1 LSVTGDKITDPE
13 IRPLLDRFYSRVRE
27 DDELGPIF
35 NCIVAD
41 WDEHLGRIEEFW
53 SSVMLT
59 TGRYKGNPIAI
70 HLLHV
75 QKIRP
80 EMFSRWLH
88 LWRQTTDEMLS
99 QVVAR
104 EMQAKARRI
113 AERLAFVMHGS
124 LPDDL
129 TEEPGTK
136 PDDAAPEPYRVTPVF
151 DETTTPS
158 ALTRAHST
166 KAGVWGLIRI
176 ATGRLQF
183 HPDDTGTPPVTLDST
198 TPGLIRPQQTH
209 HLDLLGPV
217 RFQVEFYDRDPSAAI
232 HAPQ

>member
-1 LSVTGDKITDPE
+1 VTGHKITDPE
-13 IRPLLDRFYSRVRE
+13 IRPLLDCFYSRVRE
-27 DDELGPIF
+27 DDKLGPIF
-35 NCIVAD
+35 NSIVAD

-59 TGRYKGNPIAI
+59 TGRYKGNPVAI
-70 HLLHV
+70 HLLHA

-80 EMFSRWLH
+80 DMFSRWLR
-88 LWRQTTDEMLS
+88 LWMQTTDEMLS
-99 QVVAR
+99 QAVAR

-113 AERLAFVMHGS
+113 AQRLAFVMHGS
-124 LPDDL
+124 LPDAL
-129 TEEPGTK
+129 EEEPPSK
-136 PDDAAPEPYRVTPVF
+136 PDNATLEPYRVTPVF

-176 ATGRLQF
+176 ATGRLRF
-183 HPDDTGTPPVTLDST
+183 HPDDTGTPPITLDNT